1 MQCSSHMSDVPSTN
15 VRVWRSNNQMSLS
28 MAHYK
33 IGRRRRHQPPATL
46 DSSSVL
52 LTSHPT
58 QTLRQTDN
66 ERIPL
71 FSASLSVLWKDFFK
85 WVDEY
90 RYFTCLYDSIGLGAL
105 LWGSFCS
112 KSKIQLPNFPNK
124 RSPLRARSFF
134 FPSNVKVMMKRWS
147 TFSLEG
153 GRKELGRCQK
163 YSANGT
169 VLHRVSVLPSVVYVF
184 DFA

>member
-1 MQCSSHMSDVPSTN
+1 MSDVPSTN

-85 WVDEY
+85 WVDE
-90 RYFTCLYDSIGLGAL
+90 
-105 LWGSFCS
+105 
-112 KSKIQLPNFPNK
+112 
-124 RSPLRARSFF
+124 
-134 FPSNVKVMMKRWS
+134 
-147 TFSLEG
+147 
-153 GRKELGRCQK
+153 
-163 YSANGT
+163 
-169 VLHRVSVLPSVVYVF
+169 
-184 DFA
+184 